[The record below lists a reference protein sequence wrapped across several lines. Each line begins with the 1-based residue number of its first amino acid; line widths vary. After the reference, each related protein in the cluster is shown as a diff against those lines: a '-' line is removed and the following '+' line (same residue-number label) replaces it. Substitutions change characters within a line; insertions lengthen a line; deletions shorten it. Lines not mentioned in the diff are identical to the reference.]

1 MDGEKRARKICLNMF
16 VSFSGLLGFMMTKL
30 TSASMKISRVMTKNL
45 ITVSIDSTVE
55 EVVEKMV
62 DFDVECVP
70 VVDAEGVLL
79 GLVTFRDIVM
89 KVVYPSA
96 RIRESKVEKIMSKSL
111 VTCSLNSTVL
121 DVVKIMKNKH
131 LRRIPI
137 VDEENK
143 LVGLVTDFDLA
154 LLGWDFQ

>member
-1 MDGEKRARKICLNMF
+1 MF

-30 TSASMKISRVMTKNL
+30 TSASMKISRVMTKDL

-89 KVVYPSA
+89 KVVYPSE
-96 RIRESKVEKIMSKSL
+96 RTRESKVEKIMSKSL
-111 VTCSLNSTVL
+111 VTCNLNSTVL

-137 VDEENK
+137 VDKKNK